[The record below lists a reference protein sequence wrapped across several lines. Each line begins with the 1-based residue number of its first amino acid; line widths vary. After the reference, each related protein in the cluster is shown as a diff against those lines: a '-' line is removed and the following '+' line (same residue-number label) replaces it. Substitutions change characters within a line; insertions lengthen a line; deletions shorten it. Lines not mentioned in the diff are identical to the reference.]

1 MAPASVAVIALFL
14 FELVVA
20 AISSW
25 WLAGEV
31 MGLKEWIG
39 GAMIIAASLFS
50 GHLESPAADGPESG
64 TAPGA

>member
-1 MAPASVAVIALFL
+1 VKAAFFRGNAAIALFL

-25 WLAGEV
+25 RLAGEV
-31 MGLKEWIG
+31 MGVKEWAG

-50 GHLESPAADGPESG
+50 GHLEAPAPESE
-64 TAPGA
+64 TAPRA